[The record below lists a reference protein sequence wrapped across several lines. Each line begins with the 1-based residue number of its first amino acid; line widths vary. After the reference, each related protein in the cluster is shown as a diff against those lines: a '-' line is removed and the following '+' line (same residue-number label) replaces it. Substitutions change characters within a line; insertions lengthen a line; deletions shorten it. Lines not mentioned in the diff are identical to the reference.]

1 MLVVRFWLTEVL
13 GWLAARNLPRQT
25 SWTECGDS
33 EPKIDEET
41 QKLERRGDWRK
52 GSGGSYEMR
61 YYQRPVTETWYGE
74 VLTGQKRIRDEMLP
88 RTSYRNMRWRGTD
101 KRERG
106 SIRDE
111 MLSRTS
117 DRDMR
122 WRDGVLWKKRDE
134 MLPRTSYRDMRWRD
148 TGQRE
153 REHTRWGVTKDQLQR
168 HEMER

>member
-1 MLVVRFWLTEVL
+1 
-13 GWLAARNLPRQT
+13 
-25 SWTECGDS
+25 
-33 EPKIDEET
+33 
-41 QKLERRGDWRK
+41 
-52 GSGGSYEMR
+52 
-61 YYQRPVTETWYGE
+61 
-74 VLTGQKRIRDEMLP
+74 
-88 RTSYRNMRWRGTD
+88 MRWRGTD

-153 REHTRWGVTKDQLQR
+153 REHTR
-168 HEMER
+168 